1 MGDSMFRKKKQE
13 AQGMQKGDSE
23 FMPFSL
29 SYLLILLFLLFGG
42 FSNNSF
48 VNYKENNHDK

>member
-1 MGDSMFRKKKQE
+1 MFRKKKQE